1 MDLGIGLPTANT
13 PLTAPTAIVRLARE
27 AERLGYAAV
36 WTFERLRPL
45 DLDQV
50 FFATG
55 YAPSLDEQ
63 VRLLERLQRAVQTSS
78 G

>member
-1 MDLGIGLPTANT
+1 MDLGIGLPIANT
-13 PLTAPTAIVRLARE
+13 PLTAPAAIVRLAQE
-27 AERLGYAAV
+27 AERGLRRGADLA
-36 WTFERLRPL
+36 RLRPL

-63 VRLLERLQRAVQTSS
+63 GHLLERLQRAVQTNN

>member
-1 MDLGIGLPTANT
+1 MDLA
-13 PLTAPTAIVRLARE
+13 
-27 AERLGYAAV
+27 
-36 WTFERLRPL
+36 RLRPL

-63 VRLLERLQRAVQTSS
+63 VRLLERLQRAVQA
-78 G
+78 GGG